1 MLPNIF
7 QANAAQP
14 ADSTVNIVENL
25 GETIGELAEMPVKDI
40 LMLLAENALHIGLK
54 VLAAIVIY
62 SVGAWIIQRVKKLL
76 KKIMTKRSVEASLS
90 TFILSFVSIT
100 LTGLLLLVTI
110 QTLGVD
116 TSSIVALIAG
126 SGLAIGM
133 ALSGT
138 LQNFAGGM
146 MILFFKPFKVGD
158 YIETQGYSGTVNSIQ
173 ITSTVIKTTDN
184 KTIVLPNGGLSG
196 SIINNYSTSEKRRCD
211 WDISIEYG
219 SDIDLAKSVLLEI
232 VSGNEKVLQ
241 EPEKPFVALKSLA
254 DSAIIVTCRV
264 WVKRE
269 DYWDTFYAVNEEIY
283 KELPKRGIGFPY
295 PQLDV
300 HINNN

>member
-196 SIINNYSTSEKRRCD
+196 RIINNYSTSEKRRCD

-269 DYWDTFYAVNEEIY
+269 DYWHADLTEMIPMVQAYYDLIQEKGMEAAYDQILG
-283 KELPKRGIGFPY
+283 K
-295 PQLDV
+295 
-300 HINNN
+300 

>member
-219 SDIDLAKSVLLEI
+219 SDIDLAKSLLLEI

-283 KELPKRGIGFPY
+283 KKLPKRGIGFPY

>member
-40 LMLLAENALHIGLK
+40 LMLLAENAIHIGLK

-62 SVGAWIIQRVKKLL
+62 SAGAWIIQRVKKLL

-146 MILFFKPFKVGD
+146 MILFFKLGAP
-158 YIETQGYSGTVNSIQ
+158 
-173 ITSTVIKTTDN
+173 
-184 KTIVLPNGGLSG
+184 
-196 SIINNYSTSEKRRCD
+196 R
-211 WDISIEYG
+211 
-219 SDIDLAKSVLLEI
+219 
-232 VSGNEKVLQ
+232 
-241 EPEKPFVALKSLA
+241 
-254 DSAIIVTCRV
+254 
-264 WVKRE
+264 
-269 DYWDTFYAVNEEIY
+269 
-283 KELPKRGIGFPY
+283 
-295 PQLDV
+295 
-300 HINNN
+300 

>member
-7 QANAAQP
+7 QADAAQP

-62 SVGAWIIQRVKKLL
+62 SAGAWIIQRVKKLL

-133 ALSGT
+133 ALSGHCK
-138 LQNFAGGM
+138 L
-146 MILFFKPFKVGD
+146 D
-158 YIETQGYSGTVNSIQ
+158 
-173 ITSTVIKTTDN
+173 TDN
-184 KTIVLPNGGLSG
+184 LHRNKDNRQQDHSPAERGAVGKHNKQLLHLGEEKMRLGHQHRIRFRHRPGKVCPAGD
-196 SIINNYSTSEKRRCD
+196 SE
-211 WDISIEYG
+211 
-219 SDIDLAKSVLLEI
+219 
-232 VSGNEKVLQ
+232 
-241 EPEKPFVALKSLA
+241 
-254 DSAIIVTCRV
+254 
-264 WVKRE
+264 RE
-269 DYWDTFYAVNEEIY
+269 
-283 KELPKRGIGFPY
+283 
-295 PQLDV
+295 
-300 HINNN
+300 